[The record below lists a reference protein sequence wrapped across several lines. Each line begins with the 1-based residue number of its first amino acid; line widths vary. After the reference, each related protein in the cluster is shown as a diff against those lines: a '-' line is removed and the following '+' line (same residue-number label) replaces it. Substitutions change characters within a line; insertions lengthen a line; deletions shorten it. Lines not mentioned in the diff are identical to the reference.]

1 MVYVLDTSFII
12 QLHEN
17 YYRENFVTLWKL
29 FDEMLASGKFTS
41 TREVRREL
49 EDQSDIATEWA
60 EANGELF
67 TTPNADEGRFV
78 ASIYA
83 VKHFQQNIELKKILK
98 GGKNADP
105 FVIARAAVL
114 KGTVL
119 TMEQQKPNAA
129 KIPNICDHFKM
140 QCMDLRRFMAAEG
153 WSF

>member
-1 MVYVLDTSFII
+1 MVYILDTSFII

-17 YYRENFVTLWKL
+17 YYRENFVTLWGL
-29 FDEMLASGKFTS
+29 FDEMLAAGQFTS

-49 EDQSDIATEWA
+49 EEQSDVATKWA
-60 EANGELF
+60 EANNDLF
-67 TTPNADEGRFV
+67 TTPTAEEGRFV
-78 ASIYA
+78 ANIYA

-114 KGTVL
+114 DGTVL
-119 TMEQQKPNAA
+119 TMEQLKPNAA
-129 KIPNICDHFKM
+129 KIPNICDHFKLP
-140 QCMDLRRFMAAEG
+140 CMDLRGFMTAEK

>member
-60 EANGELF
+60 EANSALF
-67 TTPNADEGRFV
+67 ATPNAEEGRFV
-78 ASIYA
+78 AGIYA

-119 TMEQQKPNAA
+119 TMEQLKSNAA
-129 KIPNICDHFKM
+129 KIPNICDYFKM

>member
-29 FDEMLASGKFTS
+29 FDEMLAAGQFTS
-41 TREVRREL
+41 TREVLREL
-49 EDQSDIATEWA
+49 EEQSDIATEWA
-60 EANGELF
+60 EANNEVF
-67 TTPNADEGRFV
+67 ATPTAEEGRFV
-78 ASIYA
+78 AGIYA

-105 FVIARAAVL
+105 FVIARAAAVE
-114 KGTVL
+114 GTVL
-119 TMEQQKPNAA
+119 TMEQLKPNAA
-129 KIPNICDHFKM
+129 KIPNICDHFKLP
-140 QCMDLRRFMAAEG
+140 CMDFRRFMVAEG

>member
-29 FDEMLASGKFTS
+29 FDDMLAAGQFTS

-60 EANGELF
+60 EANNKLF
-67 TTPNADEGRFV
+67 TTPTAEEGRFV

-105 FVIARAAVL
+105 FVISRAAVVN
-114 KGTVL
+114 GIVL
-119 TMEQQKPNAA
+119 TMEQLKPNAA
-129 KIPNICDHFKM
+129 KIPNICEHFELP
-140 QCMDLRRFMAAEG
+140 CMDFRRFMAAEG

>member
-29 FDEMLASGKFTS
+29 FDEMLAVGQFTS
-41 TREVRREL
+41 TREVLREL
-49 EDQSDIATEWA
+49 EEQSDMATEWA
-60 EANGELF
+60 EANNGLF
-67 TTPNADEGRFV
+67 ATPTAEEGRFV
-78 ASIYA
+78 AGIYA
-83 VKHFQQNIELKKILK
+83 VKHFQQNIELRKILK

-105 FVIARAAVL
+105 FVVARAAAV

-119 TMEQQKPNAA
+119 TMEQWKPNAA
-129 KIPNICDHFKM
+129 KIPNICEHFKLP
-140 QCMDLRRFMAAEG
+140 CMDFRRFMVAEN

>member
-17 YYRENFVTLWKL
+17 YYRENFVTLWGL
-29 FDEMLASGKFTS
+29 FDKMLAAGQFTS

-49 EDQSDIATEWA
+49 EEQSDVATQWA
-60 EANGELF
+60 ESNIDLF
-67 TTPNADEGRFV
+67 TTPTAEEGRFV
-78 ASIYA
+78 ANVYA

-114 KGTVL
+114 NGTVL
-119 TMEQQKPNAA
+119 TMEQLKPNAA
-129 KIPNICDHFKM
+129 KIPNICDHFKLP
-140 QCMDLRRFMAAEG
+140 CMDFRGFMTAEK

>member
-29 FDEMLASGKFTS
+29 FDDMLAAGQFTS
-41 TREVRREL
+41 TREVLREL
-49 EDQSDIATEWA
+49 EEQDDIATEWA
-60 EANGELF
+60 EANIQLF
-67 TTPNADEGRFV
+67 PTPTAEEGHFV
-78 ASIYA
+78 AGIYA

-98 GGKNADP
+98 GGRNADP
-105 FVIARAAVL
+105 FVIARAAMV

-119 TMEQQKPNAA
+119 TMEQLKPNAA
-129 KIPNICDHFKM
+129 KIPNICDHFKLP
-140 QCMDLRRFMAAEG
+140 CMDFRRFMVAED